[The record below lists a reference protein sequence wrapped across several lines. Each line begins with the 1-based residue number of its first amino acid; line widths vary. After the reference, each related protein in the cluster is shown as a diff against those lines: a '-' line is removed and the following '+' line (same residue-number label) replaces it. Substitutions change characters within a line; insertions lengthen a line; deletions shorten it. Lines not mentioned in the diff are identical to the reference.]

1 MPATRGEATA
11 GAQGLRLVI
20 VDNDAAVLE
29 LLVLDL
35 GLEGHDVVATAADGE
50 EALRVCAEFKPD
62 VLIVDLRLG
71 QGIDGLEVAHR
82 LDRPAPRVVL
92 HTNYVTPAVVE
103 AAQAAGVAVIEK
115 GSLRALRRAISG

>member
-1 MPATRGEATA
+1 
-11 GAQGLRLVI
+11 LVV

-29 LLVLDL
+29 LLLLDL
-35 GLEGHDVVATAADGE
+35 GLEGHHVVATAADGE

-71 QGIDGLEVAHR
+71 PGIDGLEVAHR
-82 LDRPAPRVVL
+82 LDQPGPRVVL

-103 AAQAAGVAVIEK
+103 AAHAAGVAVIEK
-115 GSLRALRRAISG
+115 GSLRALRRAING